1 MPFTIH
7 DFLTLRVAKLC
18 ECGDFLVV
26 SKMETVVFYY
36 TAIFPFASGV
46 LNTAKIP

>member
-18 ECGDFLVV
+18 ERGDFLVL
-26 SKMETVVFYY
+26 KRE
-36 TAIFPFASGV
+36 A
-46 LNTAKIP
+46 TAKLLPLAR